1 MIDAGGYIDPVEGAE
16 TGGKRL
22 FLSGRNPR
30 INAAF
35 TEINPVLN
43 VNVIQYL
50 GERKPGDGGVLL

>member
-1 MIDAGGYIDPVEGAE
+1 VEGAE

-43 VNVIQYL
+43 VNVIQSL
-50 GERKPGDGGVLL
+50 GERKPGDY